1 MPRGSSEQPHSI
13 VTQINRQNGLSV
25 QPKRWFAL
33 SVRARHEKMVAR
45 ALRQRDLEAF
55 LPLYQVKRR
64 WSDRY
69 RLVDLPLFPTYL
81 FCRLSHGE
89 HSAALQ
95 VPGVRSVV
103 GRMEGPEPIDEREIE
118 AVRTIV
124 GSGVTSSPCS
134 ALREGQWVRVR
145 NGPLFGCEG
154 VLERTKGSCRLVI
167 TVSLLHRA
175 IAVEVDQSWVMPI
188 MPPPHHETGRRRPAR
203 RFGLASRGRVAAAR

>member
-1 MPRGSSEQPHSI
+1 
-13 VTQINRQNGLSV
+13 
-25 QPKRWFAL
+25 
-33 SVRARHEKMVAR
+33 MVAR

-89 HSAALQ
+89 HSVALQ

-124 GSGVTSSPCS
+124 G
-134 ALREGQWVRVR
+134 
-145 NGPLFGCEG
+145 
-154 VLERTKGSCRLVI
+154 
-167 TVSLLHRA
+167 
-175 IAVEVDQSWVMPI
+175 
-188 MPPPHHETGRRRPAR
+188 
-203 RFGLASRGRVAAAR
+203 